1 MIGHLVAGIGWRLPA
16 ALIVALAL
24 MGATLW
30 HIVHYAEVR
39 RLEAATAFRNGEN
52 AERAMWVAAVDKE
65 RQRQSQASQLALQ
78 AAQERIAALE
88 AERDD
93 LNQALEDLSDA
104 ADKVADAN
112 RACLDPGVM
121 RRLDAIR

>member
-1 MIGHLVAGIGWRLPA
+1 MIGHLVTGIGWRLPVA
-16 ALIVALAL
+16 IIAALAL
-24 MGATLW
+24 TGATLW
-30 HIVHYAEVR
+30 HITHYAQIR
-39 RLEAATAFRNGEN
+39 RLEASAAFQNGQN

-65 RQRQSQASQLALQ
+65 RQRQAKANQEALQ
-78 AAQERIAALE
+78 AAQERIASLE

-112 RACLDPGVM
+112 RACLDPGIM
-121 RRLDAIR
+121 QRLDRIR